1 MTKHLQTWVQ
11 HVKDYATK
19 HNMKYGQALKSS
31 ECRSA
36 YKKGGN
42 DNEQEVVN
50 EVKPKRKYV
59 RKNKVEAPSELPKEV
74 LQVISKRKYT
84 RKNPSIPSPI

>member
-11 HVKDYATK
+11 HVKDYANA

-31 ECRSA
+31 ECRNS
-36 YKKGGN
+36 YKKGSTN
-42 DNEQEVVN
+42 DEVVN